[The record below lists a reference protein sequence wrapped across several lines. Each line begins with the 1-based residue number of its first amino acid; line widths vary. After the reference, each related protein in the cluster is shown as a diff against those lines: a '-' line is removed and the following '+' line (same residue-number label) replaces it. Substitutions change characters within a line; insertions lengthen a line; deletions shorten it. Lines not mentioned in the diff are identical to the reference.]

1 MSVPIQTNNK
11 ESVMK
16 LKQYLQENTVTGF
29 EILENQLIISV
40 ITDGD
45 TGCRHKL
52 NRRRNTIDHSER
64 IHVR

>member
-1 MSVPIQTNNK
+1 
-11 ESVMK
+11 MK